1 MHVDRFQAWHKQQR
15 RTSLLL
21 TAIVWDD
28 MQVKINAYS
37 GPGCDV
43 VRIPG
48 FGNGVGLSP
57 GAIVGA

>member
-1 MHVDRFQAWHKQQR
+1 M
-15 RTSLLL
+15 

-48 FGNGVGLSP
+48 FGKGVGLSP